1 MQPYPGPGGKWQVS
15 NGGGYRPRWSPDGKE
30 IFFRWGDTMMA
41 ATVELRPHFTSD
53 TAHLLFTGRY
63 LHAGRDYETDGRR
76 FLLMKSAEQKGQTS
90 LQVVLNW
97 TSELK
102 K

>member
-1 MQPYPGPGGKWQVS
+1 
-15 NGGGYRPRWSPDGKE
+15 
-30 IFFRWGDTMMA
+30 MMT
-41 ATVELRPHFTSD
+41 ATVELRPHFTSN
-53 TAHLLFTGRY
+53 TAHVLFTGRY
-63 LHAGRDYETDGRR
+63 AHAGRDYETDGRR
-76 FLLMKSAEQKGQTS
+76 FLLMNGAEQKDPTE

>member
-1 MQPYPGPGGKWQVS
+1 MAGLK
-15 NGGGYRPRWSPDGKE
+15 RRRLSPA
-30 IFFRWGDTMMA
+30 MMA
-41 ATVELRPHFTSD
+41 ATVELRPHFTSN

-63 LHAGRDYETDGRR
+63 LHAGRDYETNGRR
-76 FLLMKSAEQKGQTS
+76 FLLMKSVDPKGATS